1 MPKKVKNSL
10 LIIIACFL
18 TFLWSKNQYL
28 REFSLQLSAVLFLFF
43 LLERRFLKRTSL
55 FILSEAVFFTIL
67 IVLLILDTGGLS
79 SPLFFLVYFLLFS
92 LSLLLEPQTAF
103 ILSLTLIILFLA
115 TLEKIE
121 SFGSIIPL
129 FSLPFITPLAVF
141 FGHEHQKLEKTEKE
155 LAHDEKQTL
164 LWLTTTFREHL
175 HNISDALQ
183 NIKEDN
189 LTEQQRESLNTINH
203 NERRLE
209 KLGEKLKN
217 TVEGELKE

>member
-18 TFLWSKNQYL
+18 TFLWSKTPL
-28 REFSLQLSAVLFLFF
+28 GEFSLQLSAVIFLLFLFG
-43 LLERRFLKRTSL
+43 RRFLQRTPL
-55 FILSEAVFFTIL
+55 FILAEAVFFTIL
-67 IVLLILDTGGLS
+67 ILLLILDTGGLS
-79 SPLFFLVYFLLFS
+79 SPLFFLIYFLLFS

-103 ILSLTLIILFLA
+103 ILSLTLIILFLF

-121 SFGSIIPL
+121 SFGSLIPL

-141 FGHEHQKLEKTEKE
+141 FGREHQKLEKTEKE

-189 LTEQQRESLNTINH
+189 LTEQQKESLKIINH
-203 NERRLE
+203 NVKRL
-209 KLGEKLKN
+209 KILGEKLKN